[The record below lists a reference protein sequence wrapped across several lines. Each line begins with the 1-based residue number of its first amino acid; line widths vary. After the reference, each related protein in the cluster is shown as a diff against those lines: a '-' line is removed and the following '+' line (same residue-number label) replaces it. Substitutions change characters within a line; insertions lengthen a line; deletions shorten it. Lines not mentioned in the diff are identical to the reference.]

1 MRQNGHGELE
11 SYVMKLK
18 IAMVGTMLLSSAPAL
33 AGMPIPSPEAGAG
46 LASMAI
52 IAAGYIYLRKR
63 IGRR

>member
-1 MRQNGHGELE
+1 
-11 SYVMKLK
+11 MKLK
-18 IAMVGTMLLSSAPAL
+18 FSMLATMLLLSTPAI
-33 AGMPIPSPEAGAG
+33 AGNTVPSPEAGAG

>member
-1 MRQNGHGELE
+1 
-11 SYVMKLK
+11 MKLK

>member
-1 MRQNGHGELE
+1 
-11 SYVMKLK
+11 MKLK
-18 IAMVGTMLLSSAPAL
+18 ISMVVTMLLLSTPAFAGAPVPSS
-33 AGMPIPSPEAGAG
+33 EVGAG